1 MDCEWSAWQTGPC
14 SVSCGGGTRTSNR
27 SKTVEENYGG
37 ECIGQPI
44 FHDVCNTQ
52 NCPSKGKINES
63 LNIKNA
69 NTIIY
74 IVCKRSKQYNNLV
87 LPKALGVQTVMILH
101 Y

>member
-44 FHDVCNTQ
+44 FQEVCNTQ

-69 NTIIY
+69 NTLNIY
-74 IVCKRSKQYNNLV
+74 ISFAKD
-87 LPKALGVQTVMILH
+87 LH
-101 Y
+101 NATIRFYLRHWGYKW